1 MAKAY
6 KCDRCGK
13 FFINPVPHIEK
24 RQCYGNALSAKDRT
38 YDLCAAC
45 LAEFEEW
52 IKGDEE

>member
-1 MAKAY
+1 MAVSY
-6 KCDRCGK
+6 KCDRCGE
-13 FFINPVPHIEK
+13 FYVNPLPHIEK
-24 RQCYGNALSAKDRT
+24 RQCSGSVSSAKDET